1 VDLTLRPVQDDDLP
15 LIFAWQSDPAST
27 AMAGV
32 PSREREAFDA
42 HWAKIRADPDC
53 IQLTAVEAG
62 TPVAA
67 VMCFPRDGQRE
78 LGYWVA
84 REHWGRGVASTAVQ
98 MFLADY
104 PVRPLGAKLLATNT
118 ASLRVLQK
126 AGFVEVGRPDDEIH
140 LQLD

>member
-1 VDLTLRPVQDDDLP
+1 VQDDDLP
-15 LIFAWQSDPAST
+15 LIFAWQSDPASA

-32 PSREREAFDA
+32 PSRDRSAFDA
-42 HWAKIRADPDC
+42 HWTKIRADPECVLRTVVDG
-53 IQLTAVEAG
+53 G

-84 REHWGRGVASTAVQ
+84 REHWGRGIASAAVAA
-98 MFLADY
+98 FLADY

-118 ASLRVLQK
+118 ASLRVLER
-126 AGFVEVGRPDDEIH
+126 AGFVEVARPEDEIH
-140 LQLD
+140 VRLD